1 MTPFHASDVPDEK
14 ILSRADLLAIGYSAQ
29 RITKDVRAG
38 ALTRLR
44 RDHYVIAEESD
55 AVRTAVRV
63 GGRLTCVS
71 AIAEVTGDAFL
82 FARDHVHV
90 HVGRRSSRLRSADD
104 PRQPW
109 SRATARGVQVTW
121 DDLTDPP
128 AGRHLVSITDAVRTF
143 VRCRPE
149 REVIA
154 TLDSLLRLG
163 LIRMPELREVFSALP
178 ARFRPIL
185 KLVDPRAESGTES
198 FMRLILRELG
208 VAYEVQVR
216 ILGVGRVDF
225 IVGGFLI
232 IECDS
237 KMFHEGWDRQRADRR
252 RDLAAAARGYFTL
265 RILAEDLLHHPDDVV
280 AAVRGLLAAA
290 PTRPAPDGRIA
301 ELMGGRRGA

>member
-1 MTPFHASDVPDEK
+1 MAHTYASDIPDEK
-14 ILSRADLLAIGYSAQ
+14 ILTRADLRAIGYSAQ

-44 RDHYVIAEESD
+44 RDHYAIARESD

-63 GGRLTCVS
+63 GGRLTCAS
-71 AIAEVTGDAFL
+71 AIAEVSADAFL
-82 FARDHVHV
+82 LARDHVHI

-109 SRATARGVQVTW
+109 SRSTARGVQVTW
-121 DDLTDPP
+121 GDLEEPP
-128 AGRHLVSITDAVRTF
+128 LARHLVSITDAVRTL

-163 LIRMPELREVFSALP
+163 LIRMTEVREVFSALP

-185 KLVDPRAESGTES
+185 TRIDPRAESGTES

-208 VAYEVQVR
+208 VAFEVQVR
-216 ILGVGRVDF
+216 IVGVGRVDF
-225 IVGGFLI
+225 VVGGFLI

-237 KMFHEGWDRQRADRR
+237 KMHHEGWDKQRADRR

-265 RILAEDLLHHPDDVV
+265 RVLAEDLLHHPDDVV

-290 PTRPAPDGRIA
+290 PVRPAPDGRV
-301 ELMGGRRGA
+301 GDVVSGRRRA